1 MSITADQAISGTST
15 NSSKKARGSDAIDEL
30 TQLKLELLRA
40 EVRLAKS
47 RAGVAGAEADV
58 KVLSAKLKAFLSR

>member
-1 MSITADQAISGTST
+1 MSIAAEQSMTTTAT
-15 NSSKKARGSDAIDEL
+15 NSSKRQRVELDGDEL
-30 TQLKLELLRA
+30 TMLKLELLKA

-58 KVLSAKLKAFLSR
+58 KVLSAKLKAYTK